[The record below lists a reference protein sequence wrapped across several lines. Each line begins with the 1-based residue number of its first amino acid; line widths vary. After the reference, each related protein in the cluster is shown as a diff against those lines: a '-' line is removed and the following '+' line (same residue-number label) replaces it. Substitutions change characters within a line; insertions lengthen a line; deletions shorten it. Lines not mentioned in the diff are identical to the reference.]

1 MVRKSAYQDIQNI
14 LYSHFSGEEDTRIRA
29 FLYVLSVENPQI
41 YQMLEMRFKHKKK
54 MSQIVQAM
62 NVENERAIQ
71 KRLQKTFIRL
81 KRYL

>member
-14 LYSHFSGEEDTRIRA
+14 LYTHFSGQEDARIRS
-29 FLYVLSVENPQI
+29 FLHVLSVENPQM
-41 YQMLEMRFKHKKK
+41 YQMLEMRFKHRQQ

-81 KRYL
+81 KQYL